1 KEQHQQPIRDG
12 LQRAVDAGH
21 HAPHCTTVVADRA
34 DRQHPPD
41 FIELVVPGVEG
52 IGQVVDDPVIV
63 RTASPPSLPWHG
75 HGPTIRSRISFANV
89 IIMPPASVRKPWLRW
104 LGSWLCSDRPIWTM
118 PQPSRIRPTARM
130 TLKIK
135 VFRLPMTASGS
146 VVAASAGMARQQ
158 AATTAAYRAKPRRRR
173 RVMGL
178 LFSRFLV
185 FRFMGFIGR
194 PPCGSMWNGAEGR
207 LRRLGL
213 GQKIIHVQQFP

>member
-146 VVAASAGMARQQ
+146 VVAASAGMASEQ
-158 AATTAAYRAKPRRRR
+158 AATTAAYSVKPRRRKTSLR
-173 RVMGL
+173 GVWR
-178 LFSRFLV
+178 LFGRFCFL
-185 FRFMGFIGR
+185 RFMGR
-194 PPCGSMWNGAEGR
+194 PPCGFMWNGSEGW
-207 LRRLGL
+207 L
-213 GQKIIHVQQFP
+213 